1 MNTPVLDFQQAA
13 AVFEALAAGH
23 TPDRADI
30 LNAALVLSTYC
41 QCTNADRDLLNAAH
55 GLELIGTGRTLD
67 LDATG
72 RQRATKLAQ
81 IVRHLVP

>member
-13 AVFEALAAGH
+13 AVFEALAAGR

-41 QCTNADRDLLNAAH
+41 QRTNADRDLFAAH
-55 GLELIGTGRTLD
+55 GLELIATGRTLD

>member
-13 AVFEALAAGH
+13 AVLNVLADGGI
-23 TPDRADI
+23 PDKTAV
-30 LNAALVLSTYC
+30 LNAALILNTYC
-41 QCTNADRDLLNAAH
+41 QCTNADRDLLDAAH